1 MPGISFHKTVTK
13 NTFSE
18 APIPN
23 FSDVF
28 PNFSEI
34 LWTYLLKP
42 KHQYNISR
50 TYSTSSMFIKNLL
63 FSKDPS

>member
-23 FSDVF
+23 FSNVF
-28 PNFSEI
+28 PNFFGNSLDIFAEAQTPI
-34 LWTYLLKP
+34 
-42 KHQYNISR
+42 
-50 TYSTSSMFIKNLL
+50 
-63 FSKDPS
+63 